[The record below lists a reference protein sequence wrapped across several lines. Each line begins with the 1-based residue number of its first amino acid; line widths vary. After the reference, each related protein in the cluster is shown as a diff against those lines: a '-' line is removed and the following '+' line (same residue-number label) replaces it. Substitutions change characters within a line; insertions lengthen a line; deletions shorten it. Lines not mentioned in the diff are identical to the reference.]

1 MSDEK
6 IVQLFPDEETL
17 HALMALISFE
27 REGREN
33 VTIADVTRRILE
45 NHLDRLV
52 EIGVVQKSPGIT
64 PEHDRFSL
72 PEDVSLEEII
82 EEARAKANVS
92 YPLRE
97 EALRRYATGIPVRIN
112 IEDLSEADEVDNN

>member
-27 REGREN
+27 REGCEN

-64 PEHDRFSL
+64 PEHDKFRL
-72 PEDVSLEEII
+72 PEDISLEELI
-82 EEARAKANVS
+82 EETKARVNTNYS
-92 YPLRE
+92 LRE

-112 IEDLSEADEVDNN
+112 IEDLEDDSVDNN